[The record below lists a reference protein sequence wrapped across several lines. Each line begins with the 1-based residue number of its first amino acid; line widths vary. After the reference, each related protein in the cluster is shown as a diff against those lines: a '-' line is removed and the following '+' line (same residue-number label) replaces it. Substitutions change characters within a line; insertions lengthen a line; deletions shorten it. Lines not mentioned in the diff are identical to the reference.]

1 MLKQYQWSSTHFD
14 VPHYRWMKVWCID
27 CKWEDISAK
36 AEGPLDRIE
45 DIPFPGPDDP
55 IDDRPLEYER
65 MFCRKYFEFPPAARS
80 AGTEDDAP
88 EIDGPVKI
96 EADGILVETAWDDKD
111 GHVDADSYPFFL
123 NEEGKMPRRFDLV
136 FYNSPTTFRTDAAKF
151 LEDDITAELGRERF
165 EVTLSKFGENY
176 DAMALLAGIYDAE
189 NKGLDLSAIAGLRV
203 TLKDRK
209 TGKALLRYRVKAD
222 GKGKQSMQMARI
234 AKDGDGWVF
243 IPEEKLYDSWSLPTV
258 FAEYGLSP
266 WRE

>member
-1 MLKQYQWSSTHFD
+1 
-14 VPHYRWMKVWCID
+14 
-27 CKWEDISAK
+27 
-36 AEGPLDRIE
+36 
-45 DIPFPGPDDP
+45 
-55 IDDRPLEYER
+55 
-65 MFCRKYFEFPPAARS
+65 
-80 AGTEDDAP
+80 
-88 EIDGPVKI
+88 
-96 EADGILVETAWDDKD
+96 
-111 GHVDADSYPFFL
+111 
-123 NEEGKMPRRFDLV
+123 
-136 FYNSPTTFRTDAAKF
+136 
-151 LEDDITAELGRERF
+151 
-165 EVTLSKFGENY
+165 FGENY